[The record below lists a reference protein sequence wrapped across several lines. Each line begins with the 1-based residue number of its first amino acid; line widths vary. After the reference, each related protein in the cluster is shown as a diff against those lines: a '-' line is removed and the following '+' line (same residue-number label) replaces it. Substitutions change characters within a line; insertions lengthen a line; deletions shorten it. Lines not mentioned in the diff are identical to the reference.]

1 MEKNIK
7 SLLFINVASFIF
19 LICIWNFTNDRC
31 LLNKCLDEYRNHDKK
46 LCRKTFRLLAN
57 CKGDN
62 YSAMIGLKEEMP
74 NNTVKEKKDI
84 YIYENEPKK
93 EMKQTNRNLLCTY
106 VENKQ
111 DMKNKSCIFETR
123 KYSRLEKKIFKELDY
138 EDFLKNNRNISDKLY
153 KKIMRKKCGKR
164 FSLPLLLLS
173 LLLVSLILDLSC
185 DFGLVRGLYKVIY
198 HFSPPVSRPFGTS
211 VKIVISP
218 FIRSLYDSL
227 TNSPFKWLFDKV
239 VLVKNSRYVNYCV
252 SNFFSFI
259 IYVIP
264 FIILGATLILA
275 LVYYH
280 KKVKK
285 FEKIKF
291 RKR

>member
-1 MEKNIK
+1 MEKYIR
-7 SLLFINVASFIF
+7 SLLFINVASSMF
-19 LICIWNFTNDRC
+19 LICIWNFTNDMC
-31 LLNKCLDEYRNHDKK
+31 FLNKCLDDYRNHDNN
-46 LCRKTFRLLAN
+46 LCRKTCRLLAN

-62 YSAMIGLKEEMP
+62 YSAMIELKEEMP

-84 YIYENEPKK
+84 YFYEYEPKR
-93 EMKQTNRNLLCTY
+93 EMKQTNRNLLSKY

-111 DMKNKSCIFETR
+111 DMKNKSYIFETR

-138 EDFLKNNRNISDKLY
+138 EDFLKNNRTISDNLY
-153 KKIMRKKCGKR
+153 KKIIRKKCGKR

-173 LLLVSLILDLSC
+173 LLLISLILDLSC
-185 DFGLVRGLYKVIY
+185 GFGLVRGLYEVIL
-198 HFSPPVSRPFGTS
+198 HFSPPVSTAFSS
-211 VKIVISP
+211 VSIKISP
-218 FIRSLYDSL
+218 TTKYLYEHL
-227 TNSPFKWLFDKV
+227 TNSPFKWLFNNVVYIDK
-239 VLVKNSRYVNYCV
+239 KSRHVNYCV

-259 IYVIP
+259 IYFIP
-264 FIILGATLILA
+264 FIILGVTLILA

>member
-1 MEKNIK
+1 MM
-7 SLLFINVASFIF
+7 
-19 LICIWNFTNDRC
+19 C
-31 LLNKCLDEYRNHDKK
+31 NHDNK
-46 LCRKTFRLLAN
+46 LCRKTCRLLGN

-62 YSAMIGLKEEMP
+62 YSAMKELKEEMP

-93 EMKQTNRNLLCTY
+93 EMKQTNRNLLSKY

-123 KYSRLEKKIFKELDY
+123 KYSRLEKKIFNELDY
-138 EDFLKNNRNISDKLY
+138 EDFLKNNRTISDKLY

-173 LLLVSLILDLSC
+173 VLLVSLILDLSWG
-185 DFGLVRGLYKVIY
+185 FGLVRGLYEVIL
-198 HFSPPVSRPFGTS
+198 HFSSPVSSKFGST
-211 VKIVISP
+211 VTIKISP
-218 FIRSLYDSL
+218 VIRSLYDSL
-227 TNSPFKWLFDKV
+227 TNSPFKWLFDNIVYIKE
-239 VLVKNSRYVNYCV
+239 KQRYVNYCV
-252 SNFFSFI
+252 SNFFSII
-259 IYVIP
+259 IYFIP
-264 FIILGATLILA
+264 FIILGVTLILA